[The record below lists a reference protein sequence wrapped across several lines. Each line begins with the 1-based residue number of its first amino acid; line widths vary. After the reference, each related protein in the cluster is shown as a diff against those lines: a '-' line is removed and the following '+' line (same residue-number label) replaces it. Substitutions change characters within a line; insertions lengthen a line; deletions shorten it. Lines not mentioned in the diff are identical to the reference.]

1 MPKNIAQSSTKETW
15 KILLD
20 VAFKEEDIAAPCFQQ
35 MLSILSIVK
44 TVFIRVESVC
54 IRTEKILVAYL

>member
-1 MPKNIAQSSTKETW
+1 MPRDIAQSSTKETW

-44 TVFIRVESVC
+44 TTR
-54 IRTEKILVAYL
+54 

>member
-54 IRTEKILVAYL
+54 IRTETILVAYF